1 MSDKKN
7 LKKKHFRKTHANV
20 LLFAWDREDEEEEE
34 AEPGETQTSM
44 GNMQNKHK
52 KVCTKLKT
60 GCSCLTHHG
69 AGYSCPNLEEE
80 MEERNIWDVSEKQ
93 QQECGRNAT
102 D

>member
-1 MSDKKN
+1 MSDKKIK
-7 LKKKHFRKTHANV
+7 KKKHFRKTHANV